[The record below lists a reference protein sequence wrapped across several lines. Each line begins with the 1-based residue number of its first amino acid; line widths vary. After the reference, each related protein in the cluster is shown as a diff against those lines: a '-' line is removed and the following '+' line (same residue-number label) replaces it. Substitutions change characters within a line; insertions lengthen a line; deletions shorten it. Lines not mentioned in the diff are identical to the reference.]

1 MIVIVGAGSTG
12 AVLALLLVQRGIQV
26 KLIEA
31 SRDFKRLF
39 RGEGLMPSGLD
50 ALEQIGLFELLAD
63 LPHQT
68 IDAWDF
74 LLSGKR
80 LFCVDEPIEPNGRH
94 CTTVSQ
100 PHLLSAIIEQA
111 QTYPQFEFIQGEPVR
126 DLLKDGD
133 KPNGQGVS
141 PDREGLSAEPASAVY
156 KPRRLT
162 TTGDATAS
170 RASLRISGV
179 RLASGREINASLV
192 IASDGRNSVIRKQA
206 GLDLKRLQNN
216 IDILWF
222 KLDSGTLAKSKN
234 TFYSILQGR
243 DSFGLFRASSGQ
255 LHIGWGLHADDNYD
269 VKDIDWADKLAA
281 TSPPWLAE
289 HILTHRD
296 SLTKPMLLSVVVG
309 RCDRWSIPGLLLLG
323 DAVHPMSPIRAQ
335 GINMAFRDAIVAANH
350 LVPVLNSEV
359 SGDRIDA
366 VLPSIQQEREPE
378 IIRIQKL
385 QAQEMAQAELLHGSG
400 FIRWGAKTFTP
411 IIRPAIRASWLRR
424 QKQLRQGVTKVR
436 LTV

>member
-1 MIVIVGAGSTG
+1 MIVIVGAGPTG
-12 AVLALLLVQRGIQV
+12 AVMALLLVQRGIQV
-26 KLIEA
+26 TLIEA
-31 SRDFKRLF
+31 SRNFKRLF

-50 ALEQIGLFELLAD
+50 ALEQIGLFKLLAD

-74 LLSGKR
+74 VLSGKR

-111 QTYPQFEFIQGEPVR
+111 QTYPGFEFIQGEPVQ
-126 DLLKDGD
+126 DLVK
-133 KPNGQGVS
+133 NGN
-141 PDREGLSAEPASAVY
+141 
-156 KPRRLT
+156 
-162 TTGDATAS
+162 
-170 RASLRISGV
+170 RISGV
-179 RLASGREINASLV
+179 KLASGREITADLV

-206 GLDLKRLQNN
+206 GLNLKQLQNSIN
-216 IDILWF
+216 ILWF

-234 TFYSILQGR
+234 TFYSILKGQ

-255 LHIGWGLHADDNYD
+255 LHIGWGLHADDDYD
-269 VKDIDWADKLAA
+269 FKDIDWADKLAA

-289 HILTHRD
+289 HISTHRD

-309 RCDRWSIPGLLLLG
+309 RCDRWWIPGLLLLG

-359 SGDRIDA
+359 SSDRIDA
-366 VLPSIQQEREPE
+366 VLSSIQQEREPE

-400 FIRWGAKTFTP
+400 FVRWGAKTFTS
-411 IIRPAIRASWLRR
+411 IIRPVIRASWLRR